1 LKPYVDRSAFYLTC
15 GALLSI
21 LFSIAVSQILLAL
34 ALAALLFS
42 SHPIRLPPIKLPLA
56 LFMAGTVIS
65 LLASGHIQQ
74 GMPQIRK
81 FYVFFI
87 LLVVYSTFRG
97 VAEIRAIVLLWTAVA
112 TLSAARSLFQFWRVY
127 QQSEEQH
134 QSFYDLYVGSRI
146 TGFMS
151 HWMTFG
157 GEEMIVLLL
166 LASYLFFSLEPRWKT
181 AGWICAAILAVS
193 MVLGFT
199 RSIFLV
205 GFPAGLLYLL
215 WFWKR
220 WLVAAVPVAAVIA
233 LLLGPQALRERV
245 TSVVAPSGIDSNQ
258 HRAVLRDTG
267 FEIIRAHPW
276 LGLGPEQ
283 IKYQFDQWVPADDR
297 PLPVGFYGHL
307 HNIYLQYA
315 AERGIPT
322 ALVLLWLIAKVL
334 WDCGRTLWRRA
345 AVPEARFILQG
356 AIAVIIAI
364 LAEGFAEYNLGDS
377 EVLTLFLA
385 VVAFGYVAIASDRD
399 APASAS
405 SASRLQYDAAGQYS
419 PNLPASAS
427 GEPA

>member
-1 LKPYVDRSAFYLTC
+1 LKLYIDRGAFYLTC
-15 GALLSI
+15 GALVSI

-34 ALAALLFS
+34 ALAALLVS

-56 LFMAGTVIS
+56 LFMAGTVVS

-97 VAEIRAIVLLWTAVA
+97 LAEIRAITLLWAAVA
-112 TLSAARSLFQFWRVY
+112 TLSALRSVFQFWRVY
-127 QQSEEQH
+127 QQSEELGR
-134 QSFYDLYVGSRI
+134 SFYDLYVGARI

-166 LASYLFFSLEPRWKT
+166 LASYLFFSREPRWKT
-181 AGWICAAILAVS
+181 AGWICAAILALS

-199 RSIFLV
+199 RSIFLL

-215 WFWKR
+215 WFWKK
-220 WLVAAVPVAAVIA
+220 WLVVAAPAVVLIA
-233 LLLGPQALRERV
+233 VFLGPQALRERII
-245 TSVVAPSGIDSNQ
+245 SVVQPSEVDSNE
-258 HRAVLRDTG
+258 HRAALRETGVLM
-267 FEIIRAHPW
+267 IRAHPW

-283 IKYQFDQWVPADDR
+283 IKYQFDQWVPADAR
-297 PLPVGFYGHL
+297 PLPVGYYGHL

-315 AERGIPT
+315 AERGIPVLL
-322 ALVLLWLIAKVL
+322 ALLWLIAKAL
-334 WDCGRTLWRRA
+334 WDFGRALRKPA
-345 AVPEARFILQG
+345 ASNPAPEAARFILHG
-356 AIAVIIAI
+356 AIAVVIAI

-385 VVAFGYVAIASDRD
+385 VLAFGYIAVERREAI
-399 APASAS
+399 P
-405 SASRLQYDAAGQYS
+405 
-419 PNLPASAS
+419 
-427 GEPA
+427 

>member
-1 LKPYVDRSAFYLTC
+1 LKPYVDRAAFYLTC
-15 GALLSI
+15 GALISI

-34 ALAALLFS
+34 ALAALLLS
-42 SHPIRLPPIKLPLA
+42 SSPIRLPPIKLPLA

-87 LLVVYSTFRG
+87 LLVVYSTFRSL
-97 VAEIRAIVLLWTAVA
+97 AEIRAIVLLWAGVA

-127 QQSEEQH
+127 QQSEALGR
-134 QSFYDLYVGSRI
+134 SFYDLYVGARI

-166 LASYLFFSLEPRWKT
+166 LAAYLFFSRDPHWKA
-181 AGWICAAILAVS
+181 AGWICAAVLALS

-199 RSIFLV
+199 RSVFLL

-215 WFWKR
+215 WFWKK
-220 WLVAAVPVAAVIA
+220 WLVAAVPAVVMVA
-233 LLLGPQALRERV
+233 LFLGPEALRERV
-245 TSVVAPSGIDSNQ
+245 ISVVEPHGEVDSNR
-258 HRAVLRDTG
+258 HRSVLRETG
-267 FEIIRAHPW
+267 VLMIRAHPW
-276 LGLGPEQ
+276 LGIGPEQ
-283 IKYQFDQWVPADDR
+283 VKYQFDRWAPADAR
-297 PLPVGFYGHL
+297 PLPEGFYGHL

-315 AERGIPT
+315 AERGIPVLL
-322 ALVLLWLIAKVL
+322 ALLWLIGKAL
-334 WDCGRTLWRRA
+334 WDYGRALWRTPA
-345 AVPEARFILQG
+345 SSDARFMLHG

-385 VVAFGYVAIASDRD
+385 VVAFGYIASEKWQEDEEYRNT
-399 APASAS
+399 
-405 SASRLQYDAAGQYS
+405 RNTAAI
-419 PNLPASAS
+419 P
-427 GEPA
+427 

>member
-1 LKPYVDRSAFYLTC
+1 LKPYVDRGAFYLTC

-34 ALAALLFS
+34 ALAALLVS
-42 SHPIRLPPIKLPLA
+42 SRPIRLPPIKLPLA

-87 LLVVYSTFRG
+87 LLVVYSTFRSL
-97 VAEIRAIVLLWTAVA
+97 AEIRAVVLLWAGVA
-112 TLSAARSLFQFWRVY
+112 TLSALRSVFQFWRVY
-127 QQSEEQH
+127 QQSQELGR
-134 QSFYDLYVGSRI
+134 SFYDLYVGARI

-181 AGWICAAILAVS
+181 AGWVCAAILAVS

-199 RSIFLV
+199 RSIFLL

-215 WFWKR
+215 WFWKK
-220 WLVAAVPVAAVIA
+220 WLLAAVPAVVIIG
-233 LLLGPQALRERV
+233 LFLGPEALRERV
-245 TSVVAPSGIDSNQ
+245 TSVIQPNAQVDSNR
-258 HRAVLRDTG
+258 HRAILRETGVL
-267 FEIIRAHPW
+267 IIRVHPW

-283 IKYQFDQWVPADDR
+283 IKYQFDQWAPASAH
-297 PLPVGFYGHL
+297 PLPEGFYGHL

-315 AERGIPT
+315 AERGIPVLL
-322 ALVLLWLIAKVL
+322 ALLWLIAKAL
-334 WDCGRTLWRRA
+334 WDYGRALRRKLA
-345 AVPEARFILQG
+345 SPEARFMLHG

-364 LAEGFAEYNLGDS
+364 LAEGLDEYNLGDS

-385 VVAFGYVAIASDRD
+385 VVAFGYIATEATESIPRI
-399 APASAS
+399 P
-405 SASRLQYDAAGQYS
+405 
-419 PNLPASAS
+419 
-427 GEPA
+427 